1 MEEDDFGSPL
11 AKSFRS
17 RYEEFDEPTSVAHNG
32 PETDEDSQE
41 SSCSNVGCS
50 MNFVNEYIYVQELKS
65 KKDFIDQVLKD
76 YDNKVLQ
83 VMKTEGYMSVEDY
96 HYLFALKDVRNYL
109 VNQKLGIN
117 NLLHEWDTFDK
128 DTLEQVK
135 KYINSFQND
144 SVIRCKKKIHNPLL
158 K

>member
-1 MEEDDFGSPL
+1 MKEDDFGSPL

-17 RYEEFDEPTSVAHNG
+17 RYEEFDEPISVAHDC
-32 PETDEDSQE
+32 PEMDEDLQE
-41 SSCSNVGCS
+41 SSCSNVGDR
-50 MNFVNEYIYVQELKS
+50 MNFVNEYIHVQELKAQ
-65 KKDFIDQVLKD
+65 KDFIDQVLKD

-96 HYLFALKDVRNYL
+96 HYLFALKEVRNYL
-109 VNQKLGIN
+109 VNKKLGIN
-117 NLLHEWDTFDK
+117 NRLYEWDTFNK

-144 SVIRCKKKIHNPLL
+144 SIIQCEEKIPKPRL